1 MAAPELRLNVTLD
14 LVGFR
19 AEIQKLVI
27 TAQQDFKPQLSVE
40 LSLDDVN
47 FKQKLKDLEKIK
59 PVITIGDSQLIA
71 ARTRIGTLNKS
82 LATLRRAT
90 ATPIAIKVKY
100 VEEGKPPTGAI
111 SKSGT
116 FRQRLTGLDTEPIKQ
131 LYAAAGKAGIV
142 QFDAEIAKNKGKI
155 ITALNQAGESS
166 VTGLLNG
173 LKSKDSAVK
182 TAAKSL
188 GDILIAALKLSL
200 QIQSPSKKM
209 EAIGEDAGEGF
220 NKGLKESLS
229 EAKDSAVSK
238 MRELVATLRIEAAK
252 IQNISLAPG
261 SLRGASAPAS
271 LRGAPSGGRGYFNSI
286 GPLPEGS
293 KEPYTM
299 TDRGYQPYLGGP
311 GVGSSAA
318 PRGLLPPASAIG
330 RGSHGQSF
338 AGAPINFSM
347 GAFPQLPPSGT
358 ANQLR
363 QQARV
368 AQAHLR
374 SAERSVAVFGE
385 RAAMLDKAMS
395 AFRTSGRATGYT
407 SPIGPLPRD
416 SAEPYAAGSR
426 GMFGKEG
433 FEARLESRPIA
444 GLLSPSSTPT
454 REQIIAMRQK
464 IARQRSDARALD
476 VQLEDRLRPTVP
488 PRQYFQPNT
497 QPLLPGS
504 GGALARSSAI
514 VPYGALALRGG
525 GGGLPPGGGGNVPP
539 RPPSGGGGNVPGGGK
554 TYTIIFATNASKAAQ
569 AIQKVQDELT
579 KVIKIGS
586 PVDLTLDTSNL
597 ASGINKTFKELDK
610 EINKAQRKL
619 NKLQIGSPAFNRRAE
634 QLGLSEGQ
642 RERGQ
647 NILEARKAKAQAQAF
662 EGGSEIRLQKTL
674 QALRLEASQIKPN
687 TIEWVKLQQQI
698 GAINF
703 DLQKADKL
711 AENIQLRE
719 QLGAFSPGSLAFLE
733 TKLTMLRNKA
743 REISPDTAGWK
754 QLNKEIQT
762 IEGSIAKA
770 NKKPLGGGQRLGAA
784 GGAFLYGGGLGGG
797 AGSAIGGIAGGLLGG
812 VPGAFTGA
820 ALGQAADDLG
830 RMTSAMV
837 EQATVVK
844 KLQLGLASASNSF
857 GDFAAANKEVK
868 RISDS
873 LLIPLEDTYRKFT
886 QLRAST
892 VALGIDTKTT
902 GEIFEGTAAAVLKS
916 GGSMDDVS
924 GAMRAVVQVFSKG
937 KLTAEELRGQL
948 AERLP
953 GAVVEFA
960 ESAGMS
966 VQQLDKEFEAGTTT
980 LDDFVKFLRKKS
992 KESADFTKEMAV
1004 GSEYAGRRMEKA
1016 FEKVQIS
1023 IGQAFQPTGAA
1034 FQDFATG
1041 VISLLDKMIEKAIK
1055 FKLLQPGSDFYEAKA
1070 INEGTAGIENLENEL
1085 SKARQN
1091 QKKLGKEI
1099 ESVGPLGAFIGI
1111 GPKETSRE
1119 YKVLTDEITN
1129 MAKALQN
1136 IRKLEKLTKQ
1146 REEQEKKRLADEKL
1160 ASGMLNAIEQ
1170 REESLG
1176 KARENYEENIANIR
1190 ENAVKQAQDLEKKY
1204 QDQRLQA
1211 ERTLAK
1217 IRRDL
1222 ATSEESFGFIRRQ
1235 QEAGLT
1241 GEDPEVINAAKRGAE
1256 IIRTYTEEKIRIEE
1270 ESQDRQIALSKEL
1283 ENFKRTNAD
1292 AINQANERY
1301 AKSIGEIQRAYAKSV
1316 AKLIEEGSNNGAK
1329 RLVAAGK
1336 LINELTKQSIA
1347 QKAISSKVQGGVEPL
1362 GVDQYKAG
1370 EMIYSA
1376 KVILDKAKISEQTN
1390 NPTFK
1395 GLYQL
1400 VLQLV
1405 QATNNIAQAEKVL
1418 ASSLSAATSASPV
1431 ITSTVN
1437 TRDLDQRVESSQ
1449 NKLKQI
1455 GNQADSSLNA
1465 LNKQENV
1472 RNQLVEEFAAESKNS
1487 TDALN
1492 ASRKQNNLL
1501 VERLKLIRNGVLP
1514 ALAEEKA
1521 ERDAMDILEIDKIT
1535 GLKRSAMASS
1545 KEPEIQQLITKEFET
1560 QVRILRNQRVER
1572 DKLLQQSRDNLALV
1586 EAATIKSEASFAGA
1600 GLKAGYTGEAG
1611 AAYRQKLMEG
1621 VSPDVAAGV
1630 ANATNQ
1636 LKINRETVEALEA
1649 SISSLGDSF
1658 SEVFKG
1664 IVNQTLTGQQAL
1676 SSLQQGFQTFFQSIG
1691 DYFMQMVAKMIFEWG
1706 KTLVI
1711 KGLSSILS
1719 MFNPAAAAGAAV
1731 TGVVPGLSDLNA
1743 PANINN
1749 PLGVMGAANGAV
1761 WKGGFTAFAAGG
1773 IVQGPT
1779 LGLVG
1784 EGKYNEAIIP
1794 LPDGKSVPVDLGGM
1808 SDGLGNNITSNIVVN
1823 VNSDG
1828 QSTSNANGSNS
1839 VDLGRKIEGAVKQVI
1854 VAELRPGGVLAGR
1867 R

>member
-27 TAQQDFKPQLSVE
+27 TAEQDFKPKLSVE
-40 LSLDDVN
+40 LSLDDVD
-47 FKQKLKDLEKIK
+47 FKQKLKDLERIK

-200 QIQSPSKKM
+200 QIQSPSKRM

-238 MRELVATLRIEAAK
+238 IRELVAALRIEAAK

-271 LRGAPSGGRGYFNSI
+271 LRGGPRGGRGYFNSI

-454 REQIIAMRQK
+454 REQIVAMRKK

-525 GGGLPPGGGGNVPP
+525 GGGLPPGGGNVPP

-554 TYTIIFATNASKAAQ
+554 TYTINFATNASKAAQ

-647 NILEARKAKAQAQAF
+647 NILEARKTKAQAQAF

-1034 FQDFATG
+1034 FQDFSTG
-1041 VISLLDKMIEKAIK
+1041 VLRFLDSAIAKAIEL
-1055 FKLLQPGSDFYEAKA
+1055 KLLQPGKDFYIAEAMA
-1070 INEGTAGIENLENEL
+1070 SGEAGIANLENKL
-1085 SKARQN
+1085 LDAMQN
-1091 QKKLGKEI
+1091 QKQLGKN
-1099 ESVGPLGAFIGI
+1099 LDDAGI
-1111 GPKETSRE
+1111 GFMKNIDME
-1119 YKVLTDEITN
+1119 YT
-1129 MAKALQN
+1129 KATKQLN
-1136 IRKLEKLTKQ
+1136 IYQEALKDVRKLEKLTKQ
-1146 REEQEKKRLADEKL
+1146 RQKQEQQQLLDEKL

-1437 TRDLDQRVESSQ
+1437 TRDLDQKVESSQ

-1472 RNQLVEEFAAESKNS
+1472 RNQLVDEFAAESKNS

-1572 DKLLQQSRDNLALV
+1572 DKLLQQSKDNLALV

-1808 SDGLGNNITSNIVVN
+1808 SDGLASNITSNIVVN

>member
-19 AEIQKLVI
+19 AEIQKLII
-27 TAQQDFKPQLSVE
+27 TAQQDFNPKLSVE
-40 LSLDDVN
+40 LSLDDVI

-238 MRELVATLRIEAAK
+238 MRELVAALRIEAAK

-271 LRGAPSGGRGYFNSI
+271 LRGAPRGGRGYFNSI

-330 RGSHGQSF
+330 RGSRGQSF

-454 REQIIAMRQK
+454 REQIVAMREK

-525 GGGLPPGGGGNVPP
+525 GGGLPPGGGSVPP

-554 TYTIIFATNASKAAQ
+554 TYTINFATNASKAAQ

-647 NILEARKAKAQAQAF
+647 NILEARKTKAQAQAF

-698 GAINF
+698 GAINL

-719 QLGAFSPGSLAFLE
+719 QLGAFSPGSLALLE
-733 TKLTMLRNKA
+733 TKLTILRNKA
-743 REISPDTAGWK
+743 REIIPDTAEWK
-754 QLNKEIQT
+754 RLNKEIQT

-770 NKKPLGGGQRLGAA
+770 NKKPLGSGQRLGAA

-1070 INEGTAGIENLENEL
+1070 INEGTAGIENLENAL

-1119 YKVLTDEITN
+1119 YKVVTDEITN
-1129 MAKALQN
+1129 MMKALQN

-1146 REEQEKKRLADEKL
+1146 REEQERQQLLDEKL

-1190 ENAVKQAQDLEKKY
+1190 ENAIKQAQDLEKKY

-1222 ATSEESFGFIRRQ
+1222 AASQEDLGFITRQ
-1235 QEAGLT
+1235 QEAGFT
-1241 GEDPEVINAAKRGAE
+1241 GEDPEVINAEKRGAE

-1316 AKLIEEGSNNGAK
+1316 AKLIEEGSGNGSK

-1336 LINELTKQSIA
+1336 LISALLNQATA
-1347 QKAISSKVQGGVEPL
+1347 QKGVSDLVPGGIQQLGQKLLMGGKLESVEETLARANKHSAALTNSVYAYVKAASDIGKATKEL
-1362 GVDQYKAG
+1362 G
-1370 EMIYSA
+1370 S
-1376 KVILDKAKISEQTN
+1376 N
-1390 NPTFK
+1390 
-1395 GLYQL
+1395 
-1400 VLQLV
+1400 
-1405 QATNNIAQAEKVL
+1405 
-1418 ASSLSAATSASPV
+1418 LSATTSASPV

-1449 NKLKQI
+1449 NKLKQTGKQI
-1455 GNQADSSLNA
+1455 DSSSNA

-1472 RNQLVEEFAAESKNS
+1472 LKQLREEFAAESKDS
-1487 TDALN
+1487 RDALIAN
-1492 ASRKQNNLL
+1492 RKQNNLL

-1521 ERDAMDILEIDKIT
+1521 ERDAMDNLESAKIA
-1535 GLKRSAMASS
+1535 GLKRSAMAKN
-1545 KEPEIQQLITKEFET
+1545 KEPEIQQLITEEFERQT
-1560 QVRILRNQRVER
+1560 KAIQNQKIER
-1572 DKLLQQSRDNLALV
+1572 DKLLQQSKDNLALV

-1794 LPDGKSVPVDLGGM
+1794 LPDGKSVPVDLGGV
-1808 SDGLGNNITSNIVVN
+1808 SDGLASNITSNIVVN

-1828 QSTSNANGSNS
+1828 QSSNNANGSNS

>member
-27 TAQQDFKPQLSVE
+27 TAEQDFKPKLSVE

-47 FKQKLKDLEKIK
+47 FKQKLKDLERIK

-209 EAIGEDAGEGF
+209 EAIGEDAGDGF

-330 RGSHGQSF
+330 RGSRGQSF

-454 REQIIAMRQK
+454 REQIVAMREK

-554 TYTIIFATNASKAAQ
+554 TYTINFATNASKAAQ

-634 QLGLSEGQ
+634 QLGLSEGR

-698 GAINF
+698 GAINL

-719 QLGAFSPGSLAFLE
+719 QLGAFSPGSLAKLE
-733 TKLTMLRNKA
+733 TELTILRNKA

-837 EQATVVK
+837 EQATVIK

-1034 FQDFATG
+1034 FQDFSTG
-1041 VISLLDKMIEKAIK
+1041 VLRFLDSAIAKAIEL
-1055 FKLLQPGSDFYEAKA
+1055 KLLQPGKDFYIAEAMA
-1070 INEGTAGIENLENEL
+1070 SGEAGIANLENKL
-1085 SKARQN
+1085 LDAMQN
-1091 QKKLGKEI
+1091 QKQLGKN
-1099 ESVGPLGAFIGI
+1099 LDDAGI
-1111 GPKETSRE
+1111 GFMKNIDME
-1119 YKVLTDEITN
+1119 YT
-1129 MAKALQN
+1129 KATKQLN
-1136 IRKLEKLTKQ
+1136 IYQEALKDVRKLEKLTKQ
-1146 REEQEKKRLADEKL
+1146 RQKQEQQQLLDEKL

-1437 TRDLDQRVESSQ
+1437 TRDLDQKVESSQ

-1472 RNQLVEEFAAESKNS
+1472 RNQLVDEFAAESKNS

-1572 DKLLQQSRDNLALV
+1572 DKLLQQSKDNLALV

-1794 LPDGKSVPVDLGGM
+1794 LPDGKSVPVDLGGV
-1808 SDGLGNNITSNIVVN
+1808 SDGLASNITSNIVVN